1 MFFDGEASIP
11 FTRIRGT
18 VDRIEI
24 RRLRK
29 KSNFCVALHP
39 SSLPGCLPELT
50 LVSARELPGRARAR
64 RPSRRIVSTPHSSGF
79 ARLAFEAFYFVACF
93 PTFYVTIK
101 AVQLKISEKVLQYL
115 NK

>member
-39 SSLPGCLPELT
+39 SSLPSCLPELT
-50 LVSARELPGRARAR
+50 LVSARELGQAGVR
-64 RPSRRIVSTPHSSGF
+64 VCTPHSSGF
-79 ARLAFEAFYFVACF
+79 ARLASESFYRLAALGQ
-93 PTFYVTIK
+93 
-101 AVQLKISEKVLQYL
+101 AVV
-115 NK
+115 